1 MTKKMPPAPR
11 ALSLSI
17 ACVLFAGAAI
27 AAEPDEAPVLDLRE
41 AAALLRVPTAVVLKL
56 ARAGSVPAR
65 RIGKEWRFNRAAVMQ
80 WLQGERYAYPDVPAG
95 PGPDLAPGEAT
106 AAAAAVPAGTERAL
120 PPAELAAVAAR
131 GIAGGDGLRLA
142 QAGAPPVPAAASP
155 APGAVGERPS
165 GPTAEEVALRQ
176 QGAAVLPGGIATLEF
191 ELSYAR
197 RVRESFPVLRIE
209 ENMTTT
215 TLTGRYGLR
224 DNLQVTARLPASY
237 RRTSVFGDASVL
249 GEGVSVRDSDSYLAD
264 MAASLIGVAV
274 TEGAGRPGVLVSLDT
289 VLPTGPGDAGL
300 GAGLVLS
307 KSYDP
312 VVVFAGLSYLYGIDT
327 DQDDARRVLARNN
340 FGFNVGYAYAV
351 NDTLALSGQF
361 AGTYRSPQRGA
372 LPAEKESYLVQLGL
386 TWQLGR
392 GLFVE
397 PAIAFGVGGSA
408 PDMNF
413 SVNLPYTF

>member
-1 MTKKMPPAPR
+1 
-11 ALSLSI
+11 
-17 ACVLFAGAAI
+17 
-27 AAEPDEAPVLDLRE
+27 
-41 AAALLRVPTAVVLKL
+41 
-56 ARAGSVPAR
+56 
-65 RIGKEWRFNRAAVMQ
+65 
-80 WLQGERYAYPDVPAG
+80 
-95 PGPDLAPGEAT
+95 
-106 AAAAAVPAGTERAL
+106 
-120 PPAELAAVAAR
+120 
-131 GIAGGDGLRLA
+131 
-142 QAGAPPVPAAASP
+142 
-155 APGAVGERPS
+155 
-165 GPTAEEVALRQ
+165 
-176 QGAAVLPGGIATLEF
+176 
-191 ELSYAR
+191 
-197 RVRESFPVLRIE
+197 
-209 ENMTTT
+209 
-215 TLTGRYGLR
+215 
-224 DNLQVTARLPASY
+224 
-237 RRTSVFGDASVL
+237 VFGDASVL